1 VVALLYSHCDV
12 DCLKVNVTVGDVNAD
27 VRERLQPY
35 QAVQG
40 EHQAPYRFM
49 LFAQQE
55 LVMVILG
62 ESADDI
68 RYLAKK

>member
-1 VVALLYSHCDV
+1 
-12 DCLKVNVTVGDVNAD
+12 VNVTVGEVNAD

-55 LVMVILG
+55 LVMSFLAKVQTILG
-62 ESADDI
+62 ISPKSNNSW
-68 RYLAKK
+68 R

>member
-12 DCLKVNVTVGDVNAD
+12 DCLKVNVTVGEVNAD

-40 EHQAPYRFM
+40 EQQGPYRFM
-49 LFAQQE
+49 LFAQKE
-55 LVMVILG
+55 LVMVIPG

-68 RYLAKK
+68 